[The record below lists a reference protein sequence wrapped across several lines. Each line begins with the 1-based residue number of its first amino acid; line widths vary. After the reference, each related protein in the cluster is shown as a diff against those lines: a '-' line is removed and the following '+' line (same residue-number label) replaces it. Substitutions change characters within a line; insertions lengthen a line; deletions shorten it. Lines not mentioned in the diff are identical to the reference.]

1 MWPIIGICISI
12 VVIVL
17 FERPLLK
24 NHKKDT
30 WIFSILLLIAFGLSI
45 AQSLEYDL
53 PTPFD
58 FITALFKPVQFLFQ

>member
-12 VVIVL
+12 VAIVL

-24 NHKKDT
+24 KHKKDT
-30 WIFSILLLIAFGLSI
+30 YIFSILLFMAFGLSI
-45 AQSLEYDL
+45 AQSLDYHL

-58 FITALFKPVQFLFQ
+58 FITFLYKPVQFLFQ